1 MKRYLSSRATKE
13 APDPALLF
21 ESVVITI
28 AQHFHISPM
37 EVWNMP
43 PEMTRRVYGWVLA
56 IQDERQRMAAEAA
69 PSPQGGETVTLD
81 YSAWLEGDD
90 IHG

>member
-1 MKRYLSSRATKE
+1 
-13 APDPALLF
+13 
-21 ESVVITI
+21 
-28 AQHFHISPM
+28 
-37 EVWNMP
+37 MP